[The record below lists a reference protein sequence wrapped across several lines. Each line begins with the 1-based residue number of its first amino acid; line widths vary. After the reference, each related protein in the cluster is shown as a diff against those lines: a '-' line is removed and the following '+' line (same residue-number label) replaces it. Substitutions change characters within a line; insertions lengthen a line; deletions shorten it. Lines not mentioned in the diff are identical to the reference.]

1 MPQNSNDVP
10 DDLEMKLVVL
20 GIKHPHEPRDGSS
33 PAFQK
38 AKDILSTKG
47 ASQRLYRNTLIFL
60 TPDKTRLEELKQAV
74 KAFLAW
80 KSIVDDRVAL
90 NLDAYQSNQ
99 AEGKRKSGLD
109 TIKLRLPE
117 TFVWILTPYQ
127 EIGSSDVQWD
137 ESKMNGSNHDA
148 YLSRVLKK
156 LTSQSQLYN
165 DFASSEL
172 RINLDRIPLWRGDN
186 VSVRQLREDF
196 AKYLYLPKLSSAHL
210 LQQAIES
217 GLSLVSWQKDSCA
230 YAESFDEENAR
241 YRGLRAGTQ
250 VLISLDGY
258 GLLVKPDVAEAQL
271 SKERAEAESKPA
283 TTSTGESKPWSVGE
297 GDEISDPPTPTKPT
311 VPIKS
316 RFYANIDLDA
326 IRFFRDAENVE
337 KEILKHLSVIKGTNI
352 KISIHIEATNKD
364 GFNADTERTIREN
377 GRTLGFGSVDF
388 E

>member
-1 MPQNSNDVP
+1 M
-10 DDLEMKLVVL
+10 DDK
-20 GIKHPHEPRDGSS
+20 
-33 PAFQK
+33 
-38 AKDILSTKG
+38 
-47 ASQRLYRNTLIFL
+47 
-60 TPDKTRLEELKQAV
+60 
-74 KAFLAW
+74 
-80 KSIVDDRVAL
+80 VAL

-127 EIGSSDVQWD
+127 EVESSDVQWD
-137 ESKMNGSNHDA
+137 ESKMNGSNQEA

-217 GLSLVSWQKDSCA
+217 GLSLVSWQKDSFA

-250 VLISLDGY
+250 VLISLDGN
-258 GLLVKPDVAEAQL
+258 GLLVKPDVAEIQL
-271 SKERAEAESKPA
+271 SKERAEAEAKRAADAANPTTPYPTTGGNSEKP
-283 TTSTGESKPWSVGE
+283 EVNE
-297 GDEISDPPTPTKPT
+297 SDPKTAKRT
-311 VPIKS
+311 
-316 RFYANIDLDA
+316 RFVGHVDTDA
-326 IRFFRDAENVE
+326 TRFFRSTDDIE
-337 KEILKHLSVIKGTNI
+337 KEILKHLNLATGTKV
-352 KISIHIEATNKD
+352 KITIHIEATNHE
-364 GFNADTERTIREN
+364 GFSQDTERTLKEN
-377 GRTLGFGSVDF
+377 GRTLGFGNVEFD
-388 E
+388 